1 MAEPLPT
8 PLRRWCMA
16 AAAACLLP
24 LLLQLPPGLALALAA
39 MAATGYAFE
48 RRWPVA
54 LRLLLVLLVA
64 AYLLVTFGFNLGRDT
79 GTALLAALLAIKPGE
94 THGARDARSLLGF
107 SLFAPFAALLQDQ
120 GPLTMALTVLAVA
133 MLLVALAMLAE
144 QRPGAATPKLDRP
157 RFTQVGLAI
166 AVALPLALAGF
177 WLFPRLATP
186 LWGMPENVLGRSG
199 LNDRMTPDEWVELF
213 ADDTPA
219 LRVRFEGPAPRRQ
232 DLYWRAQVLWNFD
245 GQTWTREFS
254 TYSRAAPVP
263 RARSAEVRY
272 EVALEPTDRRYLVV
286 LDTPLEAPDGG
297 RLASD
302 ASVVADAPV
311 SRMIKYAGRSAIDA
325 TLEAE
330 LAPEARRLALQ
341 LPPGLN
347 PRTIALGREWS
358 AESGGDD
365 VAVVRRALAWIGEDF
380 SYSLT
385 VPPTGLNAVDDFLFE
400 TRVGFCQHYSSAFGV
415 LMRAAGIPSRVVLGY
430 AGGYR
435 NPYGDYWSVRRM
447 DAHAW
452 NEVWLEG
459 RGWTRVDPT
468 AAVAPVRILDT
479 IEDRA
484 RSEAL
489 LPETFTPVRDFAD
502 WARRSWNEMVLSF
515 DAERQARL
523 FRPLGIDQASAG
535 QLGLAFALGA
545 GGVMALTLWFLMR
558 GQPASRDPVVAAWLG
573 FTRRMR
579 RAGFEKPPSEPPLAY
594 AARLAGVLPGQA
606 ETLESLS
613 RRYAAHRYAQG
624 QLPAEA
630 RAQLV
635 ADLRAFRP
643 VRSHRANGESP

>member
-39 MAATGYAFE
+39 MATTGYVFE
-48 RRWPVA
+48 RRWPAA
-54 LRLLLVLLVA
+54 LRLLLVLLVGG
-64 AYLLVTFGFNLGRDT
+64 YLLLTFGFNLGRDT

-94 THGARDARSLLGF
+94 THGARDGRSLLGF
-107 SLFAPFAALLQDQ
+107 SLFAPFAAFLQDQ
-120 GPLTMALTVLAVA
+120 GPLTMALSVLAVA

-144 QRPGAATPKLDRP
+144 QRPGAAAPKLDRP
-157 RFTQVGLAI
+157 RFVQVGLAI

-219 LRVRFEGPAPRRQ
+219 LRVRFDGPAPRRQ

-254 TYSRAAPVP
+254 TYGRAAPVP
-263 RARSAEVRY
+263 RARSAELRY

-311 SRMIKYAGRSAIDA
+311 SRMLKYTGRSALDA
-325 TLEAE
+325 TLESE
-330 LAPEARRLALQ
+330 LEPAVRALALR

-347 PRTIALGREWS
+347 PRTVALGRQWS
-358 AESGGDD
+358 AESNGDD
-365 VAVVRRALAWIGEDF
+365 VAVVRRALAWIGEEF

-385 VPPTGLNAVDDFLFE
+385 VPPTGMNAVDDFLFE

-415 LMRAAGIPSRVVLGY
+415 LMRAAGIPTRVVLGY

-479 IEDRA
+479 VEDRA

-489 LPETFTPVRDFAD
+489 LPETFTPMRDFAD
-502 WARRSWNEMVLSF
+502 WARRSWNDMVLSF
-515 DAERQARL
+515 DADRQARL
-523 FRPLGIDQASAG
+523 FRPLGIDRASAG

-545 GGVMALTLWFLMR
+545 GGVMALTLWYLMR

-579 RAGFEKPPSEPPLAY
+579 RAGYGKLPSEPPLAY
-594 AARLAGVLPGQA
+594 AARLVARLPAQA

-613 RRYAAHRYAQG
+613 RRYAAHRYARG

-643 VRSHRANGESP
+643 LRSHRPNGESP

>member
-39 MAATGYAFE
+39 LAGTGYVFE
-48 RRWPVA
+48 RRWPMA
-54 LRLLLVLLVA
+54 LRLLLVLLVGG
-64 AYLLVTFGFNLGRDT
+64 YLLVTFGFNLGRDT

-94 THGARDARSLLGF
+94 TLGARDARSLLGF
-107 SLFAPFAALLQDQ
+107 SLFAPFAAFLQDQ

-144 QRPGAATPKLDRP
+144 QRPGAAAPKLGRP
-157 RFTQVGLAI
+157 RFIQVGLAI

-199 LNDRMTPDEWVELF
+199 LSDRMTPDEWVELF

-263 RARSAEVRY
+263 RARSAELRY
-272 EVALEPTDRRYLVV
+272 EVAMEPTDRRYLVV

-311 SRMIKYAGRSAIDA
+311 GRMIKYAGRSAIDA

-347 PRTIALGREWS
+347 PRTVDLGRQWS

-385 VPPTGLNAVDDFLFE
+385 VPPTGLHSVDDFLFE
-400 TRVGFCQHYSSAFGV
+400 TQVGFCQHYSSAFAV
-415 LMRAAGIPSRVVLGY
+415 LMRAAGIPTRVVLGY

-479 IEDRA
+479 VEDRA

-502 WARRSWNEMVLSF
+502 WARRSWNEMVLTF

-545 GGVMALTLWFLMR
+545 GGVMALTLWYLMR
-558 GQPASRDPVVAAWLG
+558 GQPASRDSVVAAWLD

-594 AARLAGVLPGQA
+594 AARLSGVLPGQA

-613 RRYAAHRYAQG
+613 RRYAAHRYARK

-630 RAQLV
+630 RARLI

-643 VRSHRANGESP
+643 VRSHRPNGESP

>member
-1 MAEPLPT
+1 VE
-8 PLRRWCMA
+8 
-16 AAAACLLP
+16 
-24 LLLQLPPGLALALAA
+24 
-39 MAATGYAFE
+39 
-48 RRWPVA
+48 
-54 LRLLLVLLVA
+54 
-64 AYLLVTFGFNLGRDT
+64 LGR
-79 GTALLAALLAIKPGE
+79 
-94 THGARDARSLLGF
+94 
-107 SLFAPFAALLQDQ
+107 Q
-120 GPLTMALTVLAVA
+120 
-133 MLLVALAMLAE
+133 
-144 QRPGAATPKLDRP
+144 
-157 RFTQVGLAI
+157 
-166 AVALPLALAGF
+166 
-177 WLFPRLATP
+177 
-186 LWGMPENVLGRSG
+186 
-199 LNDRMTPDEWVELF
+199 
-213 ADDTPA
+213 
-219 LRVRFEGPAPRRQ
+219 
-232 DLYWRAQVLWNFD
+232 
-245 GQTWTREFS
+245 
-254 TYSRAAPVP
+254 
-263 RARSAEVRY
+263 
-272 EVALEPTDRRYLVV
+272 
-286 LDTPLEAPDGG
+286 
-297 RLASD
+297 
-302 ASVVADAPV
+302 
-311 SRMIKYAGRSAIDA
+311 
-325 TLEAE
+325 
-330 LAPEARRLALQ
+330 
-341 LPPGLN
+341 
-347 PRTIALGREWS
+347 WS

-385 VPPTGLNAVDDFLFE
+385 VPPTGLNSVDDFLFE
-400 TRVGFCQHYSSAFGV
+400 TQVGFCQHYSSAFGV
-415 LMRAAGIPSRVVLGY
+415 LMRAAGIPTRVVLGY

-479 IEDRA
+479 VEDRA

-594 AARLAGVLPGQA
+594 AARLSGVLRGQA
-606 ETLESLS
+606 QTLESLS
-613 RRYAAHRYAQG
+613 RRYAAHRYARE
-624 QLPAEA
+624 QLPPEA

-635 ADLRAFRP
+635 AELRAFRP
-643 VRSHRANGESP
+643 LRSHRANGESP